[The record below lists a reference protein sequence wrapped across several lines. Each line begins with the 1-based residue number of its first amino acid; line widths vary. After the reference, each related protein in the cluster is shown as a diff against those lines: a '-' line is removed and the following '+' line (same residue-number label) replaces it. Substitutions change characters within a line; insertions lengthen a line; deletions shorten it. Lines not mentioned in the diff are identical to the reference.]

1 MSGSE
6 PPLLRLADQADAA
19 PPSWPPDTP
28 PLFAPEQLARA
39 RVEVSAGYLSRLR
52 RLSALLDAAFRA
64 IVGRYF
70 LDPRIRA
77 LYQLPKAME
86 ALLLHAHGRPYR
98 VGFYRPD
105 FIYDRRGLPRI
116 CEVGARYPM
125 NGWMISHWLGQAAGD
140 DAFLQTLRQWHPPGC
155 VVALVHAREPGT
167 EIFLLAETLRR
178 DGVHFLS
185 ARPEA
190 LSVRN
195 GKLWLDGRAVDRCIL
210 EMDRSELPLLP
221 DAVLDQLLD
230 GGAYFN
236 DIRTLILVHDKRS
249 LAVLNREDIMRD
261 CLDAD
266 DYASLRPF
274 LIPSFAPASRE
285 EAEALLALPGDFIA
299 KPSSGGRGLGSMVR
313 SACGEA
319 AWRELVLGQ
328 WPQYMFQNYIEQSEF
343 EDPESRQL
351 IRLVGMQLCRDAES
365 YGPGVFRGSNEL
377 IINLHQ
383 RRGKLYSAAAAA

>member
-1 MSGSE
+1 MSRPR
-6 PPLLRLADQADAA
+6 PPLLRLADQAAA
-19 PPSWPPDTP
+19 PPPWPPGAP

-39 RVEVSAGYLSRLR
+39 RVEVSADYLSSLR

-86 ALLLHAHGRPYR
+86 ALLRRAHGRPYR

-105 FIYDRRGLPRI
+105 FIYDRHGQPRI

-125 NGWMISHWLGQAAGD
+125 NGWMISRWLGQPAGD

-155 VVALVHAREPGT
+155 VVALTHAREPGT

-190 LSVRN
+190 LSVRD
-195 GKLWLDGRAVDRCIL
+195 GKLRLDGRTVNRCIL

-221 DAVLDQLLD
+221 DRVLDQLLD

-236 DIRTLILVHDKRS
+236 DIRTLILVHDKRV

-266 DYASLRPF
+266 DYAALRPF
-274 LIPSFAPASRE
+274 LIPSFAPASRD
-285 EAEALLALPGDFIA
+285 EAEALLARAGDFIA
-299 KPSSGGRGLGSMVR
+299 KPSSGGRGLGSLVR
-313 SACGEA
+313 SACGET

-328 WPQYMFQNYIEQSEF
+328 WPQYMFQDYIEQSEF
-343 EDPESRQL
+343 VDPESRQR

-365 YGPGVFRGSNEL
+365 YGPGVFRGSDEL

-383 RRGKLYSAAAAA
+383 RRGKLYSAAATA